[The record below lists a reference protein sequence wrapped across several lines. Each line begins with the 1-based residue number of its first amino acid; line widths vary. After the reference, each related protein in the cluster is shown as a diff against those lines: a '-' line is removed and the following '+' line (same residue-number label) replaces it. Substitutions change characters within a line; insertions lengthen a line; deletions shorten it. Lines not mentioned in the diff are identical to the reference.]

1 MATVAAP
8 SPQWPSQTTTTA
20 VRLGSSTSC
29 SAEYGAFAISP
40 SGKNVTFKVRTT
52 NRGSVR
58 GPRVSRAKH
67 HHRRTRSDPLQP
79 LSHTK
84 LLSEEINQ
92 LQKKKHKLENGTP
105 LSGWNGKEKRKL
117 QEAINSVLEEKR
129 KKQLGK
135 IKRRFVSSPL
145 LSVSP
150 QSLPSQARSRPLSA
164 SQNASTGGA
173 LQPAVGRGH

>member
-1 MATVAAP
+1 MAAIAP
-8 SPQWPSQTTTTA
+8 SPSSTHLKPQ
-20 VRLGSSTSC
+20 VRLGSSSSC
-29 SAEYGAFAISP
+29 SAEYGFTISP
-40 SGKNVTFKVRTT
+40 KNVTFKVRS

-58 GPRVSRAKH
+58 GRVSRQATK

-105 LSGWNGKEKRKL
+105 LNGWNGKEKKKL
-117 QEAINSVLEEKR
+117 QEAIDSVLEEKR

-135 IKRRFVSSPL
+135 IKRRFVPSLLRSSKKRHHHAMFL
-145 LSVSP
+145 ISP
-150 QSLPSQARSRPLSA
+150 NTPPHH
-164 SQNASTGGA
+164 QNASAGGA
-173 LQPAVGRGH
+173 LQPALGR